1 MLRYA
6 FNCAVSERA
15 KDDAINPALKVVSD
29 VAQLFP
35 RVKPPL
41 RLIDERGPAAHASH
55 ACFESQA
62 RAQGGLLEEHHD
74 LLARQRRAKMR
85 WSCFHQ
91 ARSEE
96 HTSELQSRQYLV

>member
-15 KDDAINPALKVVSD
+15 KDDAIHPALKVVSD

-35 RVKPPL
+35 RVKTPL

-62 RAQGGLLEEHHD
+62 RAQGGLLEEHHN
-74 LLARQRRAKMR
+74 LLARQRCPEMYRPLFYYAGILEIYFYIF
-85 WSCFHQ
+85 W
-91 ARSEE
+91 
-96 HTSELQSRQYLV
+96 